1 MKKTTPQNED
11 FGLGDVVDTP
21 ELIAEMDEM
30 AEAAV
35 RALNAGVLRDEAEF
49 AARQTTL
56 RSSGTAQG

>member
-1 MKKTTPQNED
+1 MKKTTPQHED

-21 ELIAEMDEM
+21 EDIAEMDEM

-49 AARQTTL
+49 AAREATP
-56 RSSGTAQG
+56 RSSGIV